1 MLLQLFW
8 LKDGREIERQSD
20 SNIII
25 ANDGS
30 LIISAA
36 RLSDS
41 GNYTCEAR
49 NVANKRST
57 DPAQITVYGLLIVL
71 LPNAIPQRLSS
82 LI

>member
-1 MLLQLFW
+1 MLNIPNLLQIFW
-8 LKDGREIERQSD
+8 IKDGKEIERQSD
-20 SNIII
+20 SNMII

-49 NVANKRST
+49 NIANKRFS
-57 DPAQITVYGLLIVL
+57 DPAQIVVYGMECKPFVFFSFLF
-71 LPNAIPQRLSS
+71 
-82 LI
+82 

>member
-1 MLLQLFW
+1 MCCEKLQIFW
-8 LKDGREIERQSD
+8 LKDGKEIENQAD

-36 RLSDS
+36 RLNDS

-49 NVANKRST
+49 NIANKRTT
-57 DPAQITVYGLLIVL
+57 DPAQIIVYGI
-71 LPNAIPQRLSS
+71 
-82 LI
+82 

>member
-1 MLLQLFW
+1 M
-8 LKDGREIERQSD
+8 
-20 SNIII
+20 II

-49 NVANKRST
+49 NIANKRFS
-57 DPAQITVYGLLIVL
+57 DPAQIVVYGTLNNSFIFYFKKKKKFLLCYIL
-71 LPNAIPQRLSS
+71 NLTLKFHEMRKF
-82 LI
+82 